1 MSKKAPPR
9 GAYLAGRECQA
20 CGLAWDALGI
30 EDSGAFFL
38 VYDEDADCPECGAEG
53 EWA

>member
-1 MSKKAPPR
+1 MSKKVPPR
-9 GAYLAGRECQA
+9 GAYLATRGCAEC
-20 CGLAWDALGI
+20 GHEWDALGI

-38 VYDEDADCPECGAEG
+38 VDDEDADCPECGGEG